1 LTTARAQH
9 PRHCGGAWLDFNKGD
24 KMEQILKEIEEVL
37 NACEQEKNASLAIA
51 FLHGMKTALTIGINK
66 DCGGEVNEKETC

>member
-1 LTTARAQH
+1 
-9 PRHCGGAWLDFNKGD
+9 
-24 KMEQILKEIEEVL
+24 MEQILKEIEEVL